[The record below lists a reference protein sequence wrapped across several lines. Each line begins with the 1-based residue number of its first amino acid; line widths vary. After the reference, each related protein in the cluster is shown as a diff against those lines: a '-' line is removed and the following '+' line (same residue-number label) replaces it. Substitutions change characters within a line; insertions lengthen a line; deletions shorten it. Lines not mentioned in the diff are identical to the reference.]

1 MVVGENIRQLRVK
14 KGYSQEYMADCLGIS
29 QQSYSRIEKKASEY
43 PLSRLS
49 QIADLLEVS
58 LFDII
63 EPQLLKNIELLKN
76 GEKEYY
82 RQILMNMQQI
92 IDKQEDTIRQISGLL
107 VMHQTRVAG

>member
-1 MVVGENIRQLRVK
+1 MIVGENIRQLRVK

-29 QQSYSRIEKKASEY
+29 QQSYSRIEKKAAEY

-58 LFDII
+58 LLDVI

-82 RQILMNMQQI
+82 RQMLINMQQI
-92 IDKQEDTIRQISGLL
+92 IDKQEETIRQISGLL